1 MKHCQSLGGSPL
13 SHYYIPKRIISQLN
27 FSAVWTSDYAA
38 LKPAIGNIRP
48 YWCQFI
54 TIAANGQSGGV
65 QIGNCTTEKHY
76 MCCEPGNIGSSCIK
90 IGTWY
95 QSKVCKEIH
104 SYGDLNNLTQG
115 DYWLT
120 VAYSFE
126 NFTFQAQYHTAV
138 ELTLPTMYRCGMLDV
153 NGVFQFVNDCS
164 RAHYS
169 VCHMDNYSENGFA
182 DCIQTKTTPNPD
194 FMLSTTDKQATIDPN
209 NSDERDSKLAIGFG
223 VGVPLLI
230 CVLVVTI
237 VLAVHMRRN
246 SQLTGIKN
254 GKANAHTEINAT
266 YGVSDNRVELFV
278 WSVDETANIGLYST
292 IPENISNPADYEDVP
307 PEENCA
313 ASFPLDSDVESKT
326 RRKTKKAGS
335 TARDYMQFREP
346 YRTLASNNEV
356 RRVYVTRT
364 DTFEDHDNCN
374 TDAMGDE
381 YDGVH
386 SFAAPSLGTLNV
398 YSHIGHGKNDDHYN
412 VASCAHKQPAGNI
425 DDYDKLK

>member
-1 MKHCQSLGGSPL
+1 MSLIFVIFIWICTLADGTKLCVLSPIQWIDAMKHCQSLGGSPL

-76 MCCEPGNIGSSCIK
+76 MCCEPGNI
-90 IGTWY
+90 
-95 QSKVCKEIH
+95 
-104 SYGDLNNLTQG
+104 
-115 DYWLT
+115 
-120 VAYSFE
+120 
-126 NFTFQAQYHTAV
+126 AQYHTAV